1 MLNKIR
7 YIEKIM
13 FDQMSHLFNNIFLS
27 ISQGPKGSIKKFN
40 GEKNVF
46 LNIAY
51 RSKITAFNRPIFS
64 VCLWREF
71 FLTVSQ
77 NNIL

>member
-27 ISQGPKGSIKKFN
+27 ISQGPKGSIKKLN
-40 GEKNVF
+40 EKKNMF

-51 RSKITAFNRPIFS
+51 RSKITAFKTYF
-64 VCLWREF
+64 
-71 FLTVSQ
+71 
-77 NNIL
+77 

>member
-27 ISQGPKGSIKKFN
+27 ISQGPKGSIKKLN
-40 GEKNVF
+40 GEKKHVF
-46 LNIAY
+46 KY
-51 RSKITAFNRPIFS
+51 
-64 VCLWREF
+64 CLQI
-71 FLTVSQ
+71 Q
-77 NNIL
+77 NNGFQ